1 MELYHYFGDDLVLTP
16 NGQLR
21 MIDGE
26 LQTIQRLYRRL
37 LTNQK
42 GYLWHT
48 SYGAGLPQYIGRTL
62 TPALIKEIKGVI
74 IRNMYQESTVAQS
87 PPPEISLNQSGNILF
102 CTINYTSK
110 TTGLIYTLSFNVTE

>member
-1 MELYHYFGDDLVLTP
+1 MELYHYFGSGLVLSS
-16 NGQLR
+16 NAQLR
-21 MIDGE
+21 LIDGDLE
-26 LQTIQRLYRRL
+26 TKQRIYRRL

-48 SYGAGLPQYIGRTL
+48 SYGAGLPQYVGRPL
-62 TPALIKEIKGVI
+62 TPALEKEIKGVI
-74 IRNMYQESTVAQS
+74 TRNIFQENTVSQS
-87 PPPEISLNQSGNILF
+87 PPPSISLNQSGNILY